1 MRLVK
6 LDELKP
12 KLGEIGAIFQASLIK
27 HSVARPLF
35 SSRVPAGFPSP
46 AEDYIEKSIDL
57 NHELIQHPLSTFYLR
72 VIGDSME
79 PLIHQDSLIVVD
91 RLATA
96 KSGDIVVAQVCG
108 ELCVKK
114 MEMKDGEIWLH
125 SENQIYE
132 PIQITEEMDFQV
144 WGRVLHVIYSF

>member
-6 LDELKP
+6 LNDLKP
-12 KLGEIGAIFQASLIK
+12 KLREIGAIFQASPVR
-27 HSVARPLF
+27 HPVPRPLF

-96 KSGDIVVAQVCG
+96 KSGDVVVAQMCG
-108 ELCVKK
+108 ELCVKR

-125 SENQIYE
+125 SENPIYE
-132 PIQITEEMDFQV
+132 PIKITEEMDFEV
-144 WGRVLHVIYSF
+144 WGRVMHMVFSF